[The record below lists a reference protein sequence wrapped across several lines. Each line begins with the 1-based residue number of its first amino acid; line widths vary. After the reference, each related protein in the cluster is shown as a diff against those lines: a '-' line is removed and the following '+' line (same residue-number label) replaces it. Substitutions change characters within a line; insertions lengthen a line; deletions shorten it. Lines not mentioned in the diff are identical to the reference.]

1 MKTLPQTPKSQLLAP
16 MAHKKAVKRVNHGDV
31 RMDEYAWLEK
41 RDDPKVAEYV
51 AAENAYADRL
61 MAPTKGLQNKLVKAI
76 RSRIKE
82 DDLSVPVKDG
92 EYYYYTRVRK
102 GKPYAIHCRTRGKRG
117 KEEIILDENKLA
129 RGKKF
134 FSLGACEVSPDHTLI
149 AYTIDIT
156 GDERYTLYV
165 RNIETGKLFN
175 GIIPAV
181 ESVAWAEDGK
191 YVWYTKEEHPY
202 PPRKVYRHRLGENH
216 IHDVLVYEEKN
227 LQWSVS
233 IDKTRSKKFL
243 IISSCNFET
252 SEERFIPADEPLARP
267 RLIAARKNKVIY
279 SVEHHNGHFYI
290 ITNERAVNFKVMRV
304 SIDDP
309 RRSMWREWLPYN
321 KASAVEGLLA
331 FENFMVLMVRER
343 GAEQICVCRD
353 TEKQRWEKIDV
364 PEDEHSLALNEDIE
378 YDAPFFRFSYQSAV
392 TPRMVY
398 DYHVADKKLTVRK
411 KQEVPRWNPDEYYS
425 ERVWVKSGEV
435 KIPVSLS
442 YHKKYKRN
450 GAAPMLLDAYGSYGI
465 SSDPYFS
472 IARTALLE
480 RGWIIATAHVRG
492 GGEMGSSWHK
502 AAYHMTK
509 HRTYHDVIAV
519 ADYLVRNNYTS
530 RDRLALTGG
539 SAGGMTM
546 GAVLNMRPDLCA
558 VAIVHVPNAD
568 TVNSMLDETLGG
580 TRLHYDEL
588 GDPRKPKEYF
598 YLKKWSPYEN
608 VKKAD
613 YPAMLVR
620 ASMHDI
626 RTPYWE
632 AAKWVARL
640 RAKKTDDNTLMLKI
654 EMNAGHGGKSGRYA
668 WINERAYDYAF
679 LIEMFGV

>member
-1 MKTLPQTPKSQLLAP
+1 
-16 MAHKKAVKRVNHGDV
+16 MAKKKALKRVNHGDT
-31 RMDEYAWLEK
+31 RIDEYAWIEK
-41 RDDPKVAEYV
+41 RADPKVAEYV
-51 AAENAYADRL
+51 AAENDFADKIMR
-61 MAPTKGLQNKLVKAI
+61 PTKGLQSKLYKSI

-82 DDLSVPVKDG
+82 DDLSVPIKDG
-92 EYYYYTRVRK
+92 EYYYFTRMRK
-102 GKPYAIHCRTRGKRG
+102 GKPYAIHCRTRGKKG

-149 AYTIDIT
+149 AYTIDTT

-165 RNIETGKLFN
+165 RNIATGKLFN

-191 YVWYTKEEHPY
+191 HVWYTKEEHPF
-202 PPRKVYRHRLGENH
+202 PPRKVFRHRLGENS

-227 LQWSVS
+227 LQWTVS

-243 IISSCNFET
+243 IISASNFET
-252 SEERFIPADEPLARP
+252 SEERFIPADDPLARP
-267 RLIAARKNKVIY
+267 RLIAARKNKVLY
-279 SVEHHNGHFYI
+279 TAEHHNGHFYI
-290 ITNERAVNFKVMRV
+290 MTNERAVNFKVMRV

-331 FENFMVLMVRER
+331 FEDFMVLMVRER
-343 GAEQICVCRD
+343 GAERIYVCRD
-353 TEKQRWEKIDV
+353 TEKQRWDPVDV
-364 PEDEHSLALNEDIE
+364 PEDEHSIALSDDIE

-398 DYHVADKKLTVRK
+398 DYHVEQKKLTVRK
-411 KQEVPRWNPDEYYS
+411 RQEVPRWNPDEYYS
-425 ERVWVKSGEV
+425 ERVWVKSGNV
-435 KIPVSLS
+435 KIPVSLA

-450 GAAPMLLDAYGSYGI
+450 GSAPMLLDAYGSYGI

-472 IARTALLE
+472 IARAALLE

-502 AAYHMTK
+502 AAYKTTK
-509 HRTYHDVIAV
+509 HRTYQDVIAV
-519 ADYLVRNNYTS
+519 ADFLVRNNYTS
-530 RDRLALTGG
+530 RDKLAMTGG

-546 GAVLNMRPDLCA
+546 GAVLNMRPDICGA
-558 VAIVHVPNAD
+558 AIVHVPNAD
-568 TVNSMLDETLGG
+568 TVNSMLDSSLGG

-588 GDPRKPKEYF
+588 GDPRKSKEYF

-620 ASMHDI
+620 ASFHDI

-640 RAKKTDDNTLMLKI
+640 RAKKTDENDLLLKI

-668 WINERAYDYAF
+668 WIKERAYDYAF
-679 LIEMFGV
+679 LIEEFGGR